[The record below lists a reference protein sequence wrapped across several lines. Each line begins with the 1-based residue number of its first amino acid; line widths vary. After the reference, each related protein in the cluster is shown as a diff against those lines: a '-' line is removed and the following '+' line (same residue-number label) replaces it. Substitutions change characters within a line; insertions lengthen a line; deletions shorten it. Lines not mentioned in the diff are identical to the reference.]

1 MPTAILAYSKEN
13 RLLALVLAEAL
24 PRLAA
29 PHLNVEG
36 APRHEG
42 GVTEKEVIVR
52 LQAGDEEDINA
63 PDINVH
69 FRAHNFPERVKND
82 QQRTELIHDGCRRL
96 LDWNEG
102 VLVSLS
108 VELEL
113 ANLGYKASYRN
124 ETEGE

>member
-1 MPTAILAYSKEN
+1 MPTAILTYSKKN

-52 LQAGDEEDINA
+52 LQAGDEE
-63 PDINVH
+63 DINVH

>member
-1 MPTAILAYSKEN
+1 MPTAILTYSNGN

-52 LQAGDEEDINA
+52 LQIGDDEDINA

-82 QQRTELIHDGCRRL
+82 QQRTELIHDDCRKL
-96 LDWNEG
+96 LDWNEATDT
-102 VLVSLS
+102 SLS

-113 ANLGYKASYRN
+113 ANLGYKASYPSDI
-124 ETEGE
+124 EGE